1 MWDEKYHDLVYGDD
15 KSINIEFDE
24 ESPEGK
30 YKTKFWIP
38 MRSRD
43 RSKPDE
49 LKEQGS
55 ILISVQL
62 FTKAE

>member
-1 MWDEKYHDLVYGDD
+1 MWDEKYHNLVYKDD
-15 KSINIEFDE
+15 KSINLVFDE

-38 MRSRD
+38 MKSRD
-43 RSKPDE
+43 RNNPED
-49 LKEQGS
+49 LKEQGA

-62 FTKAE
+62 FTKHE